1 MKVLKIPTIEQLK
14 EIDLSYMKTISQE
27 SGVIPQVVIDNELG
41 EPPGVVPYP
50 LYAHFSTTFDDGV
63 ILDLGTLCGG
73 SALAAAYNPTNHVI
87 SYEIVPHIEY
97 NELKKD
103 NITWKLM
110 DFRDD
115 DTIDFDK
122 VKMIIIDTAHTGEQE
137 TEFMKF
143 LIEKD
148 WSGILLLD
156 DIHQNPAMEE
166 FWSNFDDDIKEDVTG
181 IGHTACCGTGLVEFD
196 L

>member
-1 MKVLKIPTIEQLK
+1 
-14 EIDLSYMKTISQE
+14 
-27 SGVIPQVVIDNELG
+27 
-41 EPPGVVPYP
+41 
-50 LYAHFSTTFDDGV
+50 
-63 ILDLGTLCGG
+63 
-73 SALAAAYNPTNHVI
+73 
-87 SYEIVPHIEY
+87 
-97 NELKKD
+97 
-103 NITWKLM
+103 M